1 MGRCRP
7 PPLDLQALTPGPAW
21 PLRSALPSS
30 SFPWS
35 SVASGIPYASLEVP
49 PTLPQLPA
57 TESTEEKGQ
66 DHPSSGAGKESRGFG
81 RGEGCEVVGSGAATA
96 ETRSGHHGL
105 AGQLDED
112 IAARHHRLSSG
123 RGIPRKQVWLP
134 RRGPQRLH
142 SFPSF
147 PPYHCSRKCPASP
160 KSGIPP
166 PSSPLNLPQKQPPGA
181 RHAKSRLPTATRKMG
196 TWFLGS
202 GRSKVKHLGSEGG
215 KMEGER
221 KEGEKEGRG

>member
-1 MGRCRP
+1 MEQRGFRDPLCLIRSP
-7 PPLDLQALTPGPAW
+7 PP
-21 PLRSALPSS
+21 PS
-30 SFPWS
+30 
-35 SVASGIPYASLEVP
+35 
-49 PTLPQLPA
+49 QLPA
-57 TESTEEKGQ
+57 TESKEEKGQ

-166 PSSPLNLPQKQPPGA
+166 PSSPTSAKAAPWCPPRQEPSSNCHQEDGDMV
-181 RHAKSRLPTATRKMG
+181 PG
-196 TWFLGS
+196 PGQEQ
-202 GRSKVKHLGSEGG
+202 G
-215 KMEGER
+215 
-221 KEGEKEGRG
+221 

>member
-49 PTLPQLPA
+49 PPA
-57 TESTEEKGQ
+57 PTPRHREQRGERPG
-66 DHPSSGAGKESRGFG
+66 SSVQWSWEGKPGFWS
-81 RGEGCEVVGSGAATA
+81 GEGCEVVGSGAATA

-166 PSSPLNLPQKQPPGA
+166 PSSPTSAKAAPWCPPCQEPSSNCHQEDGDMV
-181 RHAKSRLPTATRKMG
+181 PG
-196 TWFLGS
+196 PGQEQ
-202 GRSKVKHLGSEGG
+202 G
-215 KMEGER
+215 
-221 KEGEKEGRG
+221 